1 MIDLANDKHKCSQ
14 KQVAKRAGFR
24 AWESSPIRNVGLQSV
39 SRRCLYWLYEDVV
52 AELLG
57 EQVAYLLHVLEL
69 FHQLLQLVHVACHFH
84 HLRL

>member
-1 MIDLANDKHKCSQ
+1 MKFQAKIPNVRKNTCSKKGWIPHK
-14 KQVAKRAGFR
+14 R
-24 AWESSPIRNVGLQSV
+24 ESSPFRNVGLQSV